1 MTMTTNRTAKS
12 LPTAQQAKSHP
23 LAGSVLKAH
32 RAAKRDGR
40 TYFVTATYTGYGI
53 ATSAPLTG
61 RYFEVTA
68 DTVTEVA

>member
-1 MTMTTNRTAKS
+1 MTTNRTAKTI
-12 LPTAQQAKSHP
+12 PTAQQAKSHP

-53 ATSAPLTG
+53 AASAPLTG
-61 RYFEVTA
+61 RYFECDGA
-68 DTVTEVA
+68 TVTEVA